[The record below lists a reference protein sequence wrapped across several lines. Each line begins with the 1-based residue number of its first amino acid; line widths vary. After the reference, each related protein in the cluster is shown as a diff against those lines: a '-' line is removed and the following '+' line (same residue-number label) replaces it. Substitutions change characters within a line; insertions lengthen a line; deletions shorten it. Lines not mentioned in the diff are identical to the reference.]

1 MLDPFPDE
9 RRSQDP
15 VNRLGRSFNE
25 LLSGV
30 TDPMELAAHLEVMG
44 YNSTRVKVE
53 FDLEGPFELAEHLF
67 ARTRRLRQEVSLRE
81 RINPPR
87 PTLPLFQRLLL
98 ALFLPVMLAVFGVL
112 HPHELPSALWM
123 GAWFYASVAL
133 MNYNRLEPGSSGL
146 KGFLAVQLGVGL
158 AGSLLLFVLEPRLS
172 LWPPLLFM
180 FSGSILIWQ
189 RAIPWLLAWSLLA
202 LASASISLVWADY
215 ITACLALAL
224 TIPLLDWPKLGFRIP
239 WNAVS
244 VYGVMGFG
252 AALLLMDLF
261 ARGQLL
267 ALLGLLSL
275 GSTLLL
281 ADLQMPWLRE
291 RLAELLWTEESEQR
305 YTGRTWAVVLAF
317 AWRVAPVTLLSLAL
331 LIFYGHQP
339 WVLYLLEAAILGMVL
354 AWMSLLAQL
363 KQAEWAA
370 VAGLG
375 AGLLGFALPLM
386 LALLPA
392 IALLGVGLV
401 RQIPRVYRYAAQLI
415 G

>member
-1 MLDPFPDE
+1 MNPFPDD

-25 LLSGV
+25 LLSEV

-44 YNSTRVKVE
+44 YNSTRVKAE

-81 RINPPR
+81 QINPPR
-87 PTLPLFQRLLL
+87 PTLPIFQRMLL
-98 ALFLPVMLAVFGVL
+98 ALFLPVMLAVFGLL

-123 GAWFYASVAL
+123 GAWFYAGVAL
-133 MNYNRLEPGSSGL
+133 MNYNRLLPGSSSFESL
-146 KGFLAVQLGVGL
+146 LAAWLGVGL
-158 AGSLLLFVLEPRLS
+158 AGSLLLFVIEPRLS

-202 LASASISLVWADY
+202 LTSASVPLAWADY
-215 ITACLALAL
+215 LTAGLALGL
-224 TIPLLDWPKLGFRIP
+224 TVPMLRLPRLDFRIP
-239 WNAVS
+239 WNTLL
-244 VYGVMGFG
+244 VYAGMGLG
-252 AALLLMDLF
+252 AALMLMDLF

-275 GSTLLL
+275 SSTLVLT
-281 ADLQMPWLRE
+281 DLQMPWLRE

-305 YTGRTWAVVLAF
+305 YTGRTWRVVLAF
-317 AWRVAPVTLLSLAL
+317 AGRIAPVALLSLVWLAL
-331 LIFYGHQP
+331 YGSQP
-339 WVLYLLEAAILGMVL
+339 WVIYLVEAAVLGLVL
-354 AWMSLLAQL
+354 AWMGLLAHL

-375 AGLLGFALPLM
+375 AGLLGFALPFM
-386 LALLPA
+386 LALLLAVILLA
-392 IALLGVGLV
+392 IGLV
-401 RQIPRVYRYAAQLI
+401 RQIPRVHRYAAQLI